1 MIENFGGAL
10 MFTEM
15 RMKDAWQFR
24 RELLHC
30 YRFAKNLK
38 YYVCVLHYGDLLVSR
53 IVARE
58 REWQVLLS
66 FELDFNAMNVHIAI
80 FNAWERT
87 GAFR

>member
-1 MIENFGGAL
+1 
-10 MFTEM
+10 
-15 RMKDAWQFR
+15 
-24 RELLHC
+24 
-30 YRFAKNLK
+30 
-38 YYVCVLHYGDLLVSR
+38 LLVSR